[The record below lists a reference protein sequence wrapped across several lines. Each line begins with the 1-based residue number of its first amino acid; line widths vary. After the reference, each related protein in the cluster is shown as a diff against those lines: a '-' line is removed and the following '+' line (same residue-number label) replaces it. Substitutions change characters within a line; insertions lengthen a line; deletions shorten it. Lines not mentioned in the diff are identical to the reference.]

1 LRELVHMVNGRQRE
15 MWNHTSHVLCL
26 VANAN
31 RDPKRSKA
39 LKPSD
44 FNPLAQ
50 RRQKVRAAPITVLR
64 DVFIDRKNP
73 DIVGGN
79 K

>member
-1 LRELVHMVNGRQRE
+1 MVNGRQRE

-44 FNPLAQ
+44 FNPTTQ
-50 RRQKVRAAPITVLR
+50 RKKVRAAPITVLR
-64 DVFIDRKNP
+64 DVFVDRKNP
-73 DIVGGN
+73 DIVGRN